1 MWRGSHYRGATS
13 CWIYHLPRTKRTGCG
28 APTQSIPRFSDAIAH
43 LPCHQ
48 RPRRHRIG
56 EADRHASSRGGI
68 PRHVPARPGRS
79 GIHSDRADSAQAPS
93 STSRIRI
100 GRSQFPEAAA
110 LRIRPGH
117 HTERDRDPWLQ
128 RLRRCGL
135 PGRPCPQIRGRRS
148 HSSFSWPHGGEN
160 LRPAAIGRYC
170 GGTRSAPRPVAPA
183 PR

>member
-1 MWRGSHYRGATS
+1 MWRGSHCCRTTS
-13 CWIYHLPRTKRTGCG
+13 CWIYHLLARNALDARSRRRRYRNFLMRLRT
-28 APTQSIPRFSDAIAH
+28 
-43 LPCHQ
+43 CHAVNA
-48 RPRRHRIG
+48 RGDIG

-79 GIHSDRADSAQAPS
+79 GIHSDRADPAQAPS

-170 GGTRSAPRPVAPA
+170 GGTRSAPRPIAPA